1 MKNVV
6 TRRFVGTFGGA
17 NTCSVLAR
25 PAAVCQNID
34 VSIVEIDVIVRLGAV
49 VLALAITAFVFAREA
64 GTPTMVMGIPL
75 WWIVVPLWA
84 VLLVFLFAIRRTT
97 PKA

>member
-1 MKNVV
+1 MTTIV
-6 TRRFVGTFGGA
+6 TRRFVGTLGDVH
-17 NTCSVLAR
+17 TCSVLAESG
-25 PAAVCQNID
+25 AVWQNIY

-64 GTPTMVMGIPL
+64 GTPAMVMGIPL
-75 WWIVVPLWA
+75 LWIVVPLWV
-84 VLLVFLFAIRRTT
+84 VLLVFLFVIRRTT